1 MSKID
6 GRHWVDVDML
16 LSHIRELIMDRG
28 VRQFTASLD
37 EDDIWLLSWPEGEED
52 A

>member
-6 GRHWVDVDML
+6 KRYWVDVDML
-16 LSHIRELIMDRG
+16 LSDIRELVMDRG

-52 A
+52 V